1 MEWSPS
7 AFRSLVVVKGMTAR
21 TIIDELLAR
30 RQIARGLVEATVRL
44 PPRGHRWVAVYTGV
58 EPGKQVWRSTGLT
71 DRNAALVQAKKW
83 EAEAKRQ
90 RAALGLKPR
99 PAIIRVRRRG
109 AVAWATDEPV
119 VGPLSQRD
127 VSLFLQI
134 SERAVRSIEKRALGK
149 LRADPRLREL
159 WREWMTRSTAEE
171 PELAEGQNAALAASE
186 IAALLGLARTAEER
200 RTLEKL
206 LAWLGSQQP

>member
-1 MEWSPS
+1 
-7 AFRSLVVVKGMTAR
+7 MTPQNIAG
-21 TIIDELLAR
+21 ILLAGSPR
-30 RQIARGLVEATVRL
+30 VSAKRLLEATVRL

-71 DRNAALVQAKKW
+71 DRNAALAQAKEW

-99 PAIIRVRRRG
+99 PARIRVRRRG
-109 AVAWATDEPV
+109 AGAWAGNEPV

-127 VSLFLQI
+127 VSIFLQI
-134 SERAVRSIEKRALGK
+134 SERAVRSIERRALGK

-159 WREWMTRSTAEE
+159 WREWMARSTGEE
-171 PELAEGQNAALAASE
+171 PELAEGLNAELAPSE
-186 IAALLGLARTAEER
+186 IAALLGLARTDQER
-200 RTLEKL
+200 RVLEKL